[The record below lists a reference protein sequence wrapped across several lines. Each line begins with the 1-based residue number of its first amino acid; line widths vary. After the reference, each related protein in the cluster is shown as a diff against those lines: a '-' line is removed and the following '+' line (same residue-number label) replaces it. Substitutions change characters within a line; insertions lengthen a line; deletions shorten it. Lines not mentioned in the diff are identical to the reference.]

1 MALLGDIYMTMT
13 IIKLFIIIIIINI
26 NIGIQK
32 INKMTRNF

>member
-13 IIKLFIIIIIINI
+13 IIKLFIIIIINI

>member
-13 IIKLFIIIIIINI
+13 IIKLFIIIINI